1 MCIYVTKIQSQLHLI
16 YEYLLL
22 YCNTCFI
29 IRDVYLD
36 YILYLN
42 SDLFL
47 MKK

>member
-1 MCIYVTKIQSQLHLI
+1 MCIYVTNIQSQLHLI

-22 YCNTCFI
+22 DCNTCFI

-47 MKK
+47 IKK